1 MSERNGC
8 KTHHETLAVPREKKK
23 KRTHDAPFAAEL
35 PGFVTIYETKRSK
48 RSKRSQFQDK
58 WYLLPSKN
66 I

>member
-1 MSERNGC
+1 MAARPITKHWQSQE
-8 KTHHETLAVPREKKK
+8 KKKK